1 MCGLS
6 GLVDFGGRSEEEL
19 VTAARRMAN
28 AIAHRGPDDSGEF
41 ADGACGV
48 AFGFRRLAI
57 LDLTEAGHQP
67 MASASGRFVVE
78 FNGEIYN
85 NRSIQRELEEKG
97 LAPSWR
103 GHSDTEVMLAGFEAW
118 GVRGTVER
126 FVGMFAL
133 AVWDR
138 EARTLHLVRDRFG
151 VKPMYYGWSGNVFLF
166 GSELKAMRAHPAF
179 AGELDR
185 DALALYM
192 RHNYVPAPWT
202 IYRNVRKL
210 EAASILSMRCDGAG
224 AAKETLSIETYWSAK
239 QAVEF
244 GVANPL
250 RCTEGEATDALE
262 TMLRDAVGL
271 RMISDVPLGV
281 FLSGGIDSSLVTAM
295 MQVQSSAP
303 VKTFTIGFHEEGYD
317 EAKHAKEVARHLGT
331 DHTELYLTSDEALD
345 VIPKLPAMFDEPFGD
360 SSQIPTYLVSWMARR
375 HVTVSLSG
383 DGGDELFGGYNR
395 YFLGRNLWKRI
406 SWLPAS
412 LRAGVAGLMASV
424 TPQSWETFF
433 HRVDPLVGNALP
445 QRPAEKLLKMAEILG
460 AKSPDEMYRGL
471 VSQWK
476 EPAKLVLGSSEPLT
490 ALTDTRSWAKLDDFT
505 ERMMFLDTISY
516 LPDDI
521 LVKVDRA
528 SMAASLEAREPLL
541 DHRLFE
547 LAWRMPLEMKVR
559 HGEGKWILR
568 QVLHRHVPKELT
580 DRPKMGFGI
589 PIDRWLRGPLRE
601 WAEDLLSERRLTND
615 GVLDVVTI
623 RRVWAEHL
631 SGEGNW
637 QYYLWTVL
645 VFQQWLDS
653 QRTSEAVSAH

>member
-6 GLVDFGGRSEEEL
+6 GFVDFGGRSSEEL
-19 VTAARRMAN
+19 ASTAKRMSD
-28 AIAHRGPDDSGEF
+28 AIAHRGPDDAGEF
-41 ADGACGV
+41 ADPSCGV

-67 MASASGRFVVE
+67 MVSVGGRFAVE

-85 NRSIQRELEEKG
+85 YLSIRRELEEKG

-118 GVRGTVER
+118 GVRATVER

-138 EARTLHLVRDRFG
+138 QEKTLHLVRDRFG

-179 AGELDR
+179 AAEIDR

-192 RHNYVPAPWT
+192 RHNYIPAPWT
-202 IYRNVRKL
+202 IYRDVRKL
-210 EAASILSMRCDGAG
+210 PAASILTMRCDGAD
-224 AAKETLSIETYWSAK
+224 AARQTLSIEAFWSAK
-239 QAVEF
+239 QVVEL
-244 GVANPL
+244 GVRNPL
-250 RCTEGEATDALE
+250 RCSDGEATDELE
-262 TMLRDAVGL
+262 AMLRDAVGM

-331 DHTELYLTSDEALD
+331 DHTELYLTADQALD
-345 VIPKLPAMFDEPFGD
+345 VIPKLPAMFDEPFAD

-395 YFLGRNLWKRI
+395 YFLGRSLWNKVRWAP
-406 SWLPAS
+406 SP
-412 LRAGVAGLMASV
+412 LRAGVAGLIDSM
-424 TPQSWETFF
+424 TPHAWETFF
-433 HRVDPLVGNALP
+433 RRVDPILGKAMP
-445 QRPAEKLLKMAEILG
+445 QRPADKLLKMAEILG
-460 AKSPDEMYRGL
+460 ARTSDEMYRGL

-476 EPAKLVLGSSEPLT
+476 EPASLVLGAREPAT
-490 ALTDTRSWAKLDDFT
+490 ALTDPLGWPALDDFT
-505 ERMMFLDTISY
+505 ERMMFFDTVSY

-547 LAWRMPLEMKVR
+547 FAWKLPLRMKIR
-559 HGEGKWILR
+559 DGEGKWILR
-568 QVLHRHVPKELT
+568 QVLQRHVPKQLI

-601 WAEDLLSERRLTND
+601 WAEDLLSESRLRVD
-615 GVLDVVTI
+615 GLLDVATV
-623 RRVWAEHL
+623 RRTWEEHL
-631 SGEGNW
+631 SGARNW
-637 QYYLWTVL
+637 QYHLWTVL
-645 VFQQWLDS
+645 VFQQWL
-653 QRTSEAVSAH
+653 REAKGGSGADA

>member
-6 GLVDFGGRSEEEL
+6 GFVDFGARSAEEL
-19 VTAARRMAN
+19 VNTAKRMGD

-41 ADGACGV
+41 ADPSCGV

-67 MASASGRFVVE
+67 MASVGGRFAVE

-85 NRSIQRELEEKG
+85 YESIRSELEAKG
-97 LAPSWR
+97 LAPAWR

-118 GVRGTVER
+118 GVRATVER

-133 AVWDR
+133 AIWDR
-138 EARTLHLVRDRFG
+138 KEKTLHLVRDRFG

-166 GSELKAMRAHPAF
+166 GSELKALRAHPAF
-179 AGELDR
+179 AGEIDR

-192 RHNYVPAPWT
+192 RHNYIPAPWT

-210 EAASILSMRCDGAG
+210 PTGSILTMRCEGAD
-224 AAKETLSIETYWSAK
+224 AARNSLSIDAFWSAK
-239 QAVEF
+239 QAVEH

-250 RCTEGEATDALE
+250 RCSDGEATDQLE
-262 TMLRDAVGL
+262 AMLRDAIGL

-331 DHTELYLTSDEALD
+331 DHTELYLTADQALD

-395 YFLGRNLWKRI
+395 YFLGRSLWNKIRWVP
-406 SWLPAS
+406 SS
-412 LRAGVAGLMASV
+412 LRSGVAGLIASM
-424 TPQSWETFF
+424 TPQTWETFF
-433 HRVDPLVGNALP
+433 RRVDPVLGKAMP
-445 QRPAEKLLKMAEILG
+445 QRPADKLLKMAEILG
-460 AKSPDEMYRGL
+460 SKSSDEMYRGL

-476 EPAKLVLGSSEPLT
+476 EPASLVLGASEPPT
-490 ALTDTRSWAKLDDFT
+490 ALTDPLAWAALDDFT
-505 ERMMFLDTISY
+505 ERMMFIDTISY

-547 LAWRMPLEMKVR
+547 FAWRLPLEMKIR
-559 HGEGKWILR
+559 GGEGKWILR
-568 QVLHRHVPKELT
+568 QVLQRHVPKELI

-589 PIDRWLRGPLRE
+589 PIDRWLRGPLRA
-601 WAEDLLSERRLTND
+601 WAEDLLSERRLTDD
-615 GVLDVVTI
+615 GLLDVATI
-623 RRVWAEHL
+623 RRVWGEHL
-631 SGEGNW
+631 SGERNW
-637 QYYLWTVL
+637 QHYLWTVL
-645 VFQQWLDS
+645 VFQQWYADS
-653 QRTSEAVSAH
+653 RSTAAA

>member
-6 GLVDFGGRSEEEL
+6 GFVDFDGRSAEEL
-19 VTAARRMAN
+19 VNTAKRMGD

-41 ADGACGV
+41 ADPSCGV

-57 LDLTEAGHQP
+57 LDLTAAGHQP
-67 MASASGRFVVE
+67 MASVGGRFAVE

-85 NRSIQRELEEKG
+85 YRAIQRELEEQG
-97 LAPSWR
+97 LAPAWR

-118 GVRGTVER
+118 GVAETVKR

-138 EARTLHLVRDRFG
+138 KEKTLHLVRDRFG

-179 AGELDR
+179 AGEIDR

-192 RHNYVPAPWT
+192 RHNYIPAPWT
-202 IYRNVRKL
+202 IYRGVRKL
-210 EAASILSMRCDGAG
+210 PAASILSIRCES
-224 AAKETLSIETYWSAK
+224 AAATKQTLSIEEFWSARK
-239 QAVEF
+239 AVEL
-244 GVANPL
+244 GVRNPL
-250 RCTEGEATDALE
+250 RCSEAEATDALE
-262 TMLRDAVGL
+262 AMLRDAVGL

-331 DHTELYLTSDEALD
+331 DHTELYLTSDQALD
-345 VIPKLPAMFDEPFGD
+345 VIPKLPSMFDEPFAD
-360 SSQIPTYLVSWMARR
+360 SSQIPTYLVSWMARQ

-395 YFLGRNLWKRI
+395 YFLGRGLWNRI
-406 SWLPAS
+406 RWMPSP
-412 LRAGVAGLMASV
+412 LRSGVAGLIASMS
-424 TPQSWETFF
+424 PQSWESFF
-433 HRVDPLVGNALP
+433 RRIDPLLGRTLP
-445 QRPAEKLLKMAEILG
+445 QRPADKFLKMAEILG
-460 AKSPDEMYRGL
+460 SKSPDEMYRGL

-476 EPAKLVLGSSEPLT
+476 EPASLVLGASEPPT
-490 ALTDTRSWAKLDDFT
+490 ALTDPSSWAELDDFT

-547 LAWRMPLEMKVR
+547 LAWRLPLDMKVR
-559 HGEGKWILR
+559 GNEGKWILR
-568 QVLHRHVPKELT
+568 QVLHRHVPRELIE
-580 DRPKMGFGI
+580 RPKMGFGI

-601 WAEDLLSERRLTND
+601 WAEDLLSERRLAED
-615 GVLDVVTI
+615 GLLDVATV
-623 RRVWAEHL
+623 RRTWEEHL
-631 SGEGNW
+631 SGARNW
-637 QYYLWTVL
+637 QYSLWTVL
-645 VFQQWLDS
+645 VFQQWLAGS
-653 QRTSEAVSAH
+653 RGTAEA